1 MLQDKVMA
9 AGDAAAG
16 ECGPWLPGGE
26 PQAGRIARAC
36 LRSDAD
42 TRAIEQVQPE
52 DLLPG
57 RTTYECIS
65 AAAALE
71 PAKPALIQL
80 LSADLAVPPRII
92 TYAEMMQRIV
102 QAANLFSAV
111 SGSER
116 PSVALILPMVPEALI
131 ATWAAQ
137 TAGIAC
143 PINPY
148 LEERVVVSIMN
159 AARATVLVTSTAKFG
174 SGVWD
179 KLEAICAQVP
189 TLRRVLIV
197 ESDDQASDFMRA
209 LESYPADRFVFEPTD
224 DPHAEVMY
232 LPTGGTTGAPKLVRM
247 THRGQLLNAWMV
259 GSVIGPERDGVVGH
273 AMPNFHVGG
282 LNVIA
287 LRTMLYGQTLLT
299 LTTDGFRNQGVI
311 RNFWDIARHYRMT
324 SVLAT
329 PTTAAA
335 LLAVPDV
342 SSEGHSIVTF
352 NCGASTVPLEL
363 MRAFHKRFGIWLR
376 EIWGMSEIH
385 GVVTMNRND
394 GQQPLVGSV
403 GSCLPY
409 HTVKA
414 FEVDAS
420 NTFLRECAPGER
432 GVLCV
437 TGPGVTPGYVDASV
451 DGEFFVKGAP
461 GGTRW
466 ANTGDLGA
474 FDAQGFA
481 WIFGRA
487 KELIIRGGHNI
498 DPRLIEEVLV
508 CHPGVQTAAAIG
520 RPDAAKGE
528 MPIAYV
534 QAKAG
539 CSVAADELLQLC
551 RERVQ
556 ERAAVP
562 VEIIV
567 IDQMPLTAVGKI
579 SKPALRVDAMIRVSR
594 NTAAAIV
601 GESGSIDVGV
611 DESGRRP
618 RVVLTVMLR
627 LGDPAVLSERL
638 RQAFQQFEFEVL
650 VEIINGAS
658 ASIA

>member
-9 AGDAAAG
+9 AEDAVAGDR
-16 ECGPWLPGGE
+16 GPWLPGGE
-26 PQAGRIARAC
+26 PQVGRIARGR

-42 TRAIEQVQPE
+42 KRAIERVRPE

-92 TYAEMMQRIV
+92 TYAEMVQRIV

-159 AARATVLVTSTAKFG
+159 AARATVLVTSTGKFG
-174 SGVWD
+174 PGAWD

-197 ESDDQASDFMRA
+197 ESDNQANDFVRA

-224 DPHAEVMY
+224 NPRAEVMY

-287 LRTMLYGQTLLT
+287 LRTILFGQTLLT

-311 RNFWDIARHYRMT
+311 RHFWDIARHYRMT

-342 SSEGHSIVTF
+342 SSEGHSIATF

-363 MRAFHKRFGIWLR
+363 MRAFHERFGIWLR
-376 EIWGMSEIH
+376 EVWGMSEIH

-394 GQQPLVGSV
+394 GKQPLVGSV

-409 HTVKA
+409 HIVKA

-420 NTFLRECAPGER
+420 NTFVRECAPGER

-437 TGPGVTPGYVDASV
+437 SGPGVTPGYVDASV

-461 GGTRW
+461 DGMPW

-474 FDAQGFA
+474 FDRQGFA

-498 DPRLIEEVLV
+498 DPRLIEEVLAG
-508 CHPGVQTAAAIG
+508 HPAVLTAAAIG

-528 MPIAYV
+528 MPVAYV
-534 QAKAG
+534 QLKSGSQATAT
-539 CSVAADELLQLC
+539 ELLQLC

-562 VEIIV
+562 IEIIIV
-567 IDQMPLTAVGKI
+567 DQMPMTAVGKI
-579 SKPALRVDAMIRVSR
+579 SKPLLRVDAMVRVSSA
-594 NTAAAIV
+594 TAAKVV
-601 GESGSIDVGV
+601 GDEGSVEVSI

-618 RVVLTVMLR
+618 RIVLKVALTAGETSQVR
-627 LGDPAVLSERL
+627 ERL
-638 RQAFQQFEFEVL
+638 QQAFQRYEFDTAVH
-650 VEIINGAS
+650 VERATS
-658 ASIA
+658 S